1 MVGLVGALELVPAK
15 GDRSRKFAPTG
26 EVGTLCRDISFGNG
40 LVMRAV
46 RDSMIISPPLVL
58 THEEAD
64 ELVARAERTLDD
76 TYAALKKDGRLAA

>member
-1 MVGLVGALELVPAK
+1 MPDKGAPAT
-15 GDRSRKFAPTG
+15 RFAPVG
-26 EVGTLCRDISFGNG
+26 EVGTLARDISFDNG

-64 ELVARAERTLDD
+64 ELVERAEKTLDE
-76 TYAALKKDGRLAA
+76 TYSALKKQGRIAA